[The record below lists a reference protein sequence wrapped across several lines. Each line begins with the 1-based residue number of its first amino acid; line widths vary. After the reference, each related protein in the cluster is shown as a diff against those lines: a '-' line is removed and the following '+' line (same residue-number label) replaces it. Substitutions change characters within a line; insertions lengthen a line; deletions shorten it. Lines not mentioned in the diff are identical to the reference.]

1 LEMDDG
7 LAEDLGEMTRS
18 QVSFVLDGHLV
29 ASTWP
34 EAMRP
39 QVERG
44 LVAAASAAEGDDPFE
59 MTLDHE
65 TYVSL
70 SGRLSGGRG
79 GYLIQRS
86 FDEAIAFLRALG
98 RPRVALG
105 LGVLLAAAVIS
116 FVGAARIAQPVQ
128 ALVDGTRQVAAG
140 DLSHRLSVGSGDE
153 LGELAGSFNE
163 MASALAESREH

>member
-1 LEMDDG
+1 
-7 LAEDLGEMTRS
+7 
-18 QVSFVLDGHLV
+18 
-29 ASTWP
+29 
-34 EAMRP
+34 
-39 QVERG
+39 
-44 LVAAASAAEGDDPFE
+44 FE

-86 FDEAIAFLRALG
+86 FDEAIAFLRTLE
-98 RPRVALG
+98 RTLVALG

-116 FVGAARIAQPVQ
+116 FVGAARIAQPVR
-128 ALVDGTRQVAAG
+128 ALVDGTRQAAAG

-163 MASALAESREH
+163 MASALAESREHLADSGRRYRDLFDHAQDVVYTTDLEGRLTSMNEAGLK